1 MSWSFSVPPTAAG
14 DFADALNAAAQ
25 SQIDAIVG
33 YDSMTRAE
41 QQATFE
47 QIHAAVAATKSIAAS
62 GSIGPPSH
70 RFSATLTGHANPGH
84 GPREG
89 WANDIVTI
97 SVCQV
102 AEAGA

>member
-1 MSWSFSVPPTAAG
+1 MMRGPPPVPATAAG

-25 SQIDAIVG
+25 TQINAVEDWHGV
-33 YDSMTRAE
+33 TE
-41 QQATFE
+41 QEATVE
-47 QIHAAVAATKSIAAS
+47 QIHASVSAAKSLAAS
-62 GSIGPPSH
+62 GVIGSPSH

-89 WANDIVTI
+89 WVNDIVTI
-97 SVCQV
+97 SVCQA